1 MVCGG
6 ALAQNEFVTKTQL
19 CVIFLTTFLS
29 RQLVPKEI
37 SNYLLGLKGLILL
50 EHLKLVS
57 QSCDDSF
64 ESMALSHIYLR
75 CYSTNML
82 TIWLSILLLS
92 FLIFMSNVSVINVFN
107 HIFVSEVILK
117 TRIIKTKHTI
127 TTFNQI

>member
-6 ALAQNEFVTKTQL
+6 ALAQNEFVRKTQL
-19 CVIFLTTFLS
+19 WVIFLTTFLS

-37 SNYLLGLKGLILL
+37 SNYLLGLKGLIFL